1 MVGSVLRGQPL
12 YRGDSRLQ
20 LMLDFAR
27 KLTLAPE
34 EVRPGDFEFLQA
46 GGLSRAAIADSVLIV
61 VGFNFINRV
70 ADALH
75 FKIPRRDDFAPSARF
90 LLCFGYRFLGGPVNG
105 LRNNGWIKTRAT
117 TRANREL
124 PVLIESTMK
133 WLEFLT
139 SLDQAAND
147 RASATAGRVSAIV
160 MNEPARLTEDEVR
173 ELHDQRCT
181 DTDIF
186 DLIISSAAAAS
197 LVRLRTALTGLS
209 ESTET
214 RSVTPITDLCTL

>member
-12 YRGDSRLQ
+12 SRGDSRLQ

-34 EVRPGDFEFLQA
+34 WVRPGDLDVLQA

-75 FKIPRRDDFAPSARF
+75 FKIPRPDDFALSARF
-90 LLCFGYRFLGGPVNG
+90 LLSFGYRFLGGPISG
-105 LRNNGWIKTRAT
+105 LRNNGWIKTTNSRT
-117 TRANREL
+117 TTSANRQL
-124 PVLIESTMK
+124 PVLIDSTMK
-133 WLEFLT
+133 WLEYLT
-139 SLDQAAND
+139 SLGQGAND
-147 RASATAGRVSAIV
+147 RAPATARRVSAMV
-160 MNEPARLTEDEVR
+160 MNEPTRLTEHEVE
-173 ELHDQRCT
+173 ELRDQGCT
-181 DTDIF
+181 DTDIL

-197 LVRLRTALTGLS
+197 LLRLKRALTGLS
-209 ESTET
+209 ESSET
-214 RSVTPITDLCTL
+214 SSVTPYN